1 MQKAVMH
8 VRVGERGHYFE
19 HLLKSNR
26 LLSEL
31 PALLKANKVS
41 KMKQQGELH
50 INMHIFFEGALMLFS
65 QNYQNLSMLDE
76 TTFAKFCSFFD
87 TQCTCITGCA
97 VAPVLC

>member
-50 INMHIFFEGALMLFS
+50 INMHIFF
-65 QNYQNLSMLDE
+65 
-76 TTFAKFCSFFD
+76 
-87 TQCTCITGCA
+87 
-97 VAPVLC
+97 